1 MSFET
6 KIRPYRVYEKSWT
19 SAPTDL
25 AMELDG
31 IANTF
36 TVIEGP
42 ADLSVRLNRID
53 NDLIEDASDMEGVI
67 ISEIYV
73 TSAVAIDTCK
83 IYVAWEGQ

>member
-1 MSFET
+1 MTFET

-25 AMELDG
+25 AVELDG

-36 TVIEGP
+36 LVIEGP
-42 ADLSVRLNRID
+42 ADLSVRLNRLD
-53 NDLIEDASDMEGVI
+53 NDLIEDASSISGI
-67 ISEIYV
+67 TISEIYL

-83 IYVAWEGQ
+83 IYTAWEGQ

>member
-1 MSFET
+1 MSFDT
-6 KIRPYRVYEKSWT
+6 KIRPYRVYTKSWT

-42 ADLSVRLNRID
+42 ADLSVRLNSID
-53 NDLIEDASDMEGVI
+53 NDLIEDASDVSGIV
-67 ISEIYV
+67 ISEIYI
-73 TSAVAIDTCK
+73 TSAVVADTCK

>member
-6 KIRPYRVYEKSWT
+6 KIRPYRVYEISWT

-25 AMELDG
+25 AIELDG

-36 TVIEGP
+36 NVIEGP
-42 ADLSVRLNRID
+42 VDLSVRLNSTD
-53 NDLIEDASDMEGVI
+53 NDLIEDASSISNMVI
-67 ISEIYV
+67 EEIYI
-73 TSAVAIDTCK
+73 TSAIAIDTCK